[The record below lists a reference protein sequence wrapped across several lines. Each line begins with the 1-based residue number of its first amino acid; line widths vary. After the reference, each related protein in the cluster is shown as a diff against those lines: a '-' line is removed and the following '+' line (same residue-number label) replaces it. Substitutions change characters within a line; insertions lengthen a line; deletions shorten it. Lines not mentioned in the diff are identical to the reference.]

1 MSSTHQV
8 EGSEHV
14 LKTPIWITV
23 IRGFQFL
30 LSLIIVGL
38 AGRLIHDA
46 YLDENGLAIATA
58 SSPPLLCALF
68 QLLTLYSP

>member
-30 LSLIIVGL
+30 ISLIIVGL
-38 AGRLIHDA
+38 AGRMMHDA
-46 YLDENGLAIATA
+46 YMDEHGLALATV
-58 SSPPLLCALF
+58 SSPLLVSFFF
-68 QLLTLYSP
+68 QLLTLYSL